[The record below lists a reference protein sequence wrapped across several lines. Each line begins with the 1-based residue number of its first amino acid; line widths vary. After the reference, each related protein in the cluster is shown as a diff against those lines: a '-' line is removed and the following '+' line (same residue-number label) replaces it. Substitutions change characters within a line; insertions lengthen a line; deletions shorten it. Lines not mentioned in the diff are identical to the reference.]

1 MNEAT
6 ISEITGMINVSRKS
20 EQQGG
25 GRGNVALSWPA
36 TTQRVHNWSAS
47 GGATVYSMIHVNEP
61 LKLMR
66 SFATTT
72 AKTTTRNEIRH
83 DDEGWAIL
91 ETSLCNLARR
101 FFASSIGLH

>member
-1 MNEAT
+1 M
-6 ISEITGMINVSRKS
+6 RR
-20 EQQGG
+20 
-25 GRGNVALSWPA
+25 GRVVELIQTPLYRGQRR
-36 TTQRVHNWSAS
+36 QRVYNWSAS

-72 AKTTTRNEIRH
+72 TTTRNEIRH

-91 ETSLCNLARR
+91 ETSLCNLVRR
-101 FFASSIGLH
+101 FFASVSLH

>member
-1 MNEAT
+1 MSNKGKE
-6 ISEITGMINVSRKS
+6 GLKLKRKS
-20 EQQGG
+20 
-25 GRGNVALSWPA
+25 RGINSKVALSWPA

-72 AKTTTRNEIRH
+72 KKTTTTKR
-83 DDEGWAIL
+83 D
-91 ETSLCNLARR
+91 
-101 FFASSIGLH
+101 